1 MPKKYYKSLLAILLI
16 AIQQRAPAQEYNPS
30 PQTAT
35 TGKDDTHSACTVRE
49 RVQQYID
56 EEAADYHG
64 RGFKDI
70 YISAPTLAEILG
82 CSNQTARRRLE
93 HFQQQGIVDYD
104 DDSQIN
110 HWYITDEFT
119 GADEDKVRLQRE
131 IIDTAQAALKAAEEE

>member
-1 MPKKYYKSLLAILLI
+1 MQYYKSLLAILLI
-16 AIQQRAPAQEYNPS
+16 AIQQRAPAQEYSPA

-35 TGKDDTHSACTVRE
+35 TGKDDSHTACTVRD

-56 EEAADYHG
+56 EEGMDYHG
-64 RGFKDI
+64 RAFEDI
-70 YISAPTLAEILG
+70 YITAPALADVLG

-93 HFQQQGIVDYD
+93 YFQEQGVVDWD
-104 DDSQIN
+104 DDSKSK

-119 GADEDKVRLQRE
+119 AASDNKVRLQRE